1 MLEVM
6 RSLWLLAALLP
17 QTVLALSPHV
27 TKGPVITGVTQTE
40 AWISWETSVAL
51 GKGKGCRLKG
61 AASFTVTPAVAGK
74 TSFSDPVCDKT
85 HHVHLTGMKAD
96 TRYRLSFP
104 QRYDATHPAGGDFA
118 TAPGNTKKEFKFIV
132 YGDNRDAAPPQ
143 PQTRLDHEAVASAIR
158 RMDWDAS
165 FLLHTGDLALN
176 LEVAPD
182 KERGWAE
189 FFDIER
195 AILASRPVFTV
206 VGNHETIDMG
216 EFDALVNPG
225 SFAKSPH
232 PYWSSYDWGR
242 VHMVLVDSF
251 EGEPRPHKGD
261 REPGISAAQAAWLDA
276 DLYTASTRGQLIVM
290 ASHQSP
296 FSHVQAGAK
305 GHGGSAEV
313 ASVLVPMMLKYKVA
327 AIFAG
332 HDHFYERGH
341 EGCIDYFVVGSG
353 GAPMYEPDA
362 KAPGVAVAK
371 KQTAYV
377 VVTVTEA
384 GATAVAKGTTGEIL
398 DIFKLTPAE
407 GAACQPTAA
416 TKVQ

>member
-1 MLEVM
+1 M
-6 RSLWLLAALLP
+6 RPLWLVAALLP
-17 QTVLALSPHV
+17 QTVLALAPHV
-27 TKGPVITGVTQTE
+27 TKGPVITGVTQSE
-40 AWISWETSVAL
+40 AWISWETSVPL

-61 AASFTVTPAVAGK
+61 AASFTITPPVVGK
-74 TSFSDPVCDKT
+74 KAFSDPTCGQI

-96 TRYRLSFP
+96 TRYLLTFP
-104 QRYDATHPAGGDFA
+104 QRYDKSHAAGGDFV
-118 TAPGNTKKEFKFIV
+118 TAPADAKKSFKFIV
-132 YGDNRDAAPPQ
+132 YGDNRDAPPPQ

-158 RMDWDAS
+158 RMDWDAA

-176 LEVAPD
+176 LPIAAD
-182 KERGWAE
+182 HERGYAE

-195 AILASRPVFTV
+195 AILASRPVYTV

-225 SFAKSPH
+225 SFEKSAH

-242 VHMVLVDSF
+242 VHFTLVDSF
-251 EGEPRPHKGD
+251 EGPVREKGD
-261 REPGISAAQAAWLDA
+261 REPGISVEQANWLDA
-276 DLYTASTRGQLIVM
+276 DLKGASERGQMIFL

-296 FSHVQAGAK
+296 FSHVLAGQK
-305 GHGGSAEV
+305 GHGGSTSV
-313 ASVLVPMMLKYKVA
+313 ANVLVPLMLKYKVA
-327 AIFAG
+327 TIFAG

-353 GAPMYEPDA
+353 GAPMYEPDT
-362 KAPGVAVAK
+362 KATGVAVAK

-377 VVTVTEA
+377 VVTVNDE

-398 DIFKLTPAE
+398 DTFKLMPAD
-407 GAACQPTAA
+407 AAPCQLNAA
-416 TKVQ
+416 TKQP